1 MARSRTP
8 GIARIV
14 VLVGGTCAEMVRYLN
29 SLAADVV
36 LWVDVLT
43 ELEKV
48 KPAPGVIRVVLAA
61 GKTLASLFEDLP
73 GGEYAEQARELFES
87 LPGVDMNTGHAQ
99 LPAAGIRSADLLV
112 ATPEFRAILR
122 DVYSR
127 VMISHN
133 GTIEEVELDLFASL
147 CGGTGGPAGGPI
159 VDEIA
164 KYYREH
170 HRAVVHTRFNRAGS
184 LSFEGCGD
192 GISPNGAAAVFSD
205 LASTLLDPRPLSEVR
220 SLVFYELPMC
230 ARAKTVRDGYMA
242 TSVQALNC
250 SEFRALRDLSAPNSA
265 AHSALGSISLIDMAW
280 WKALGP
286 ERIRLNV
293 AARFREQLL
302 DVLNTEPSRNVLE
315 RIEVATTAQSAVSD
329 TTIPQLLDQIHQ
341 NKRAEPA
348 GLLDVVENI
357 TCSLSAITVYAHY
370 RASGRGEFED
380 CWRER
385 CQVPCR
391 STDEFR
397 DRLAFLRALVAAV
410 DAEMRNRTDKIATL
424 QNQRRQTKAA
434 LTGVK
439 DEYYPRTIIRKLENW
454 AFADSRRRDRDRR
467 FGSLAK
473 TAREAK
479 LAVDRLEAENSALG
493 LCRDELQ
500 KAVHATEKRIR
511 SVLRVL
517 GSEATLNS
525 VAAKPDL
532 VEIADIDSLL
542 EELLHIAEA
551 TEVDEQRLAD
561 TLLSA
566 AKQATLE
573 GLADMAGA
581 QEPRVDL
588 IAQQLTKQAPK
599 VGPYWGGR
607 RPMSIDST
615 VFVLP
620 PVAGEL
626 RDALLAAYAPLVHHS
641 DKFHLV
647 FADTAEAGFNIVRLQ
662 IRVPK
667 SISDIVTPIIA
678 DEFEAVTANPVRY
691 FREGTDLDRMKS
703 LLNGHHN
710 KRAIPT
716 APR

>member
-1 MARSRTP
+1 MAGSRTP

-14 VLVGGTCAEMVRYLN
+14 VLVGGTCAEMARYLK

-36 LWVDVLT
+36 LWVDVLA

-48 KPAPGVIRVVLAA
+48 NAAPGVIRVVLAA
-61 GKTLASLFEDLP
+61 GKTLASLFEGLP
-73 GGEYAEQARELFES
+73 DGEYAEQVRRLFES

-127 VMISHN
+127 VLISHN

-159 VDEIA
+159 VKEIA

-170 HRAVVHTRFNRAGS
+170 HRAVVHVRLNRAGS

-192 GISPNGAAAVFSD
+192 GINPNGAAAVFTD
-205 LASTLLDPRPLSEVR
+205 LASTLLEPRPLEEVR

-230 ARAKTVRDGYMA
+230 ARAKAIRDGYMA
-242 TSVQALNC
+242 TAVQALNC
-250 SEFRALRDLSAPNSA
+250 PEFRALRDLGAPNSA
-265 AHSALGSISLIDMAW
+265 AHSPLGSISLIDMAW
-280 WKALGP
+280 WKALGS
-286 ERIRLNV
+286 ERVRLNV
-293 AARFREQLL
+293 AARFREQLM
-302 DVLNTEPSRNVLE
+302 DVLNTDPARNVLE
-315 RIEVATTAQSAVSD
+315 QIEVAALPGSAVSD
-329 TTIPQLLDQIHQ
+329 QTIPQLLDQIHQ
-341 NKRAEPA
+341 NKRTEPA
-348 GLLDVVENI
+348 GLLDAVENI
-357 TCSLSAITVYAHY
+357 TCPLSAISVYAHS
-370 RASGRGEFED
+370 RACGRGEFED
-380 CWRER
+380 SWRER

-391 STDEFR
+391 SMDDFR
-397 DRLAFLRALVAAV
+397 DRLAFLRALVAAI
-410 DAEMRNRTDKIATL
+410 DAEMRNRTDNIASL
-424 QNQRRQTKAA
+424 QNRRRQTKAA

-439 DEYYPRTIIRKLENW
+439 DEYYPQTIIGKLLNW

-467 FGSLAK
+467 FGSLAR

-479 LAVDRLEAENSALG
+479 LAVDRLEAENRALG
-493 LCRDELQ
+493 LCREELQ
-500 KAVHATEKRIR
+500 KAIHGTEKRIR

-517 GSEATLNS
+517 GSETTLRS

-532 VEIADIDSLL
+532 VEIADLDSVL
-542 EELLHIAEA
+542 EELLQIAEA
-551 TEVDEQRLAD
+551 TVVNDQRLAD

-573 GLADMAGA
+573 GLAAIAGA
-581 QEPRVDL
+581 HEARVDL
-588 IAQQLTKQAPK
+588 VTQQLIKQAPA

-620 PVAGEL
+620 PVASEV
-626 RDALLAAYAPLVHHS
+626 REALLAAYEPLVHHS

-647 FADTAEAGFNIVRLQ
+647 FAETAEAGFNIVRLQ

-678 DEFEAVTANPVRY
+678 DELEPVATNSVRY
-691 FREGTDLDRMKS
+691 FREGTDLERMKS
-703 LLNGHHN
+703 LLNGHQN
-710 KRAIPT
+710 KSAIPA